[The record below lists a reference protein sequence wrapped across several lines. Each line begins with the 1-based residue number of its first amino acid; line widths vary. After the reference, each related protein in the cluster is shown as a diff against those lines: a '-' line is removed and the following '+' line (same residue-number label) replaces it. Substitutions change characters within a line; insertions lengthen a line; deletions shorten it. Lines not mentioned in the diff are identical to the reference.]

1 MTLQATPTG
10 TRKRWAGLAVLAAG
24 LSMIVIDGT
33 IVGVSLPA
41 IITDLKLGLP
51 QAQWVN
57 SLYSIVFAALLL
69 TAGRLGDRIGRRRL
83 FITGVLVFVIG
94 SLLAALAQEAVP
106 LISARVI
113 QGIGGALVLP
123 TTLSTV
129 NATFRGKDRATAFGI
144 WGAVISGAAAIG
156 PLLGGWLTSTFSWQW
171 IFLVNVP
178 LGAAVVAGAL
188 LTVPETR
195 ARITAPGLD
204 VDGLLL
210 SSLGFGFLVFGLIE
224 GSSLGWW
231 TPTAPLTV
239 LGMTWPVTAP
249 VSAAPVS
256 LLAGA
261 GFLTLF
267 ILWERHRARIGRSAI
282 LDLNLFNTGTFRWG
296 NLTAMVVAT
305 GEFGLLFVLPLFLVN
320 VAGLSA
326 LGAGVILAAMAAGA
340 FIAGAQA
347 RHLSARI
354 GAPNVVTLGLG
365 LEIFGVLL
373 LAVFL
378 RPEASPG
385 LLATLL
391 AIYGLG
397 LGLASAQLTQTT
409 LADIAV
415 ERSGQASAT
424 QSTVRQVGAAL
435 GAAVLGGVL
444 SFSLP
449 RTMALTGVPDP
460 AAKDL
465 ILQTR
470 DSAGGLIAALREQGT
485 AGAFGPRGPGIVQE
499 LASGFSDATRITLVV
514 CSLFLAIGFAASLRV
529 AAISRTSQNSPPPS
543 DHTD

>member
-340 FIAGAQA
+340 FIAGARA

-449 RTMALTGVPDP
+449 
-460 AAKDL
+460 
-465 ILQTR
+465 
-470 DSAGGLIAALREQGT
+470 GLW
-485 AGAFGPRGPGIVQE
+485 PSP
-499 LASGFSDATRITLVV
+499 
-514 CSLFLAIGFAASLRV
+514 ASLTRPP
-529 AAISRTSQNSPPPS
+529 RT
-543 DHTD
+543 

>member
-1 MTLQATPTG
+1 MTLHLEAPATG
-10 TRKRWAGLAVLAAG
+10 ARKRWAGLAVLAAG

-41 IITDLKLGLP
+41 IIADLKLDLSE
-51 QAQWVN
+51 AQWVN
-57 SLYSIVFAALLL
+57 SLYSVVFAALLL

-83 FITGVLVFVIG
+83 FIAGVLIFLGG
-94 SLLAALAQEAVP
+94 SLLAAMAQEAAP

-171 IFLVNVP
+171 IFLVNIP
-178 LGAAVVAGAL
+178 LGAAVITGAVL
-188 LTVPETR
+188 AVPETR

-231 TPTAPLTV
+231 TPAASLTV
-239 LGMTWPVTAP
+239 LGMAWPVTAP
-249 VSAAPVS
+249 ISAAPVS
-256 LLAGA
+256 LLTGA
-261 GFLTLF
+261 VFLTLF
-267 ILWERHRARIGRSAI
+267 VLWERHRARIGRSAI
-282 LDLNLFNTGTFRWG
+282 LDLELFNTGTFRWG

-365 LEIFGVLL
+365 LEVFGVLL
-373 LAVFL
+373 LSAFL
-378 RPEASPG
+378 RPEASQWLLAG
-385 LLATLL
+385 LLAV
-391 AIYGLG
+391 YGLG

-415 ERSGQASAT
+415 DRSGQASAT

-444 SFSLP
+444 SLSLL
-449 RTMALTGVPDP
+449 RTTALTGVPGA

-470 DSAGGLIAALREQGT
+470 DSAGGLIAALRGQGT
-485 AGAFGPRGPGIVQE
+485 TGTFGPQGPGIVQE

-514 CSLFLAIGFAASLRV
+514 CSFFLVVGFAASLRV
-529 AAISRTSQNSPPPS
+529 AAMSRRSR
-543 DHTD
+543 DA

>member
-1 MTLQATPTG
+1 
-10 TRKRWAGLAVLAAG
+10 
-24 LSMIVIDGT
+24 MIVIDGT
-33 IVGVSLPA
+33 IVGVSLPD
-41 IITDLKLGLP
+41 IITDLKLNLS

-57 SLYSIVFAALLL
+57 SLYSVVFAAMLL
-69 TAGRLGDRIGRRRL
+69 TAGRLGDRLGRRRV
-83 FITGVLVFVIG
+83 FITGVLVFILG
-94 SLLAALAQEAVP
+94 SLLAAVAQEAAP
-106 LISARVI
+106 LITARVI

-144 WGAVISGAAAIG
+144 WGAVISGAVAIG
-156 PLLGGWLTSTFSWQW
+156 PLLGGWLTSTSSWQW

-178 LGAAVVAGAL
+178 LGAAIIGGAL

-204 VDGLLL
+204 VDGLL

-224 GSSLGWW
+224 GSSKGWW
-231 TPTAPLTV
+231 RPTAPLTV

-256 LLAGA
+256 LLAGT

-267 ILWERHRARIGRSAI
+267 VLWERHRARIGRSAI
-282 LDLNLFNTGTFRWG
+282 LDLDLFITGTFRWG

-326 LGAGVILAAMAAGA
+326 LGAGVILAALAAGA

-354 GAPNVVTLGLG
+354 GAPNVVTLGMG
-365 LEIFGVLL
+365 REILGVLL
-373 LAVFL
+373 LALLL
-378 RPEASPG
+378 RPEASPW

-391 AIYGLG
+391 AVYGLG

-444 SFSLP
+444 SLSLP
-449 RTMALTGVPDP
+449 RTTALTGIPDP

-465 ILQTR
+465 IRQTR
-470 DSAGGLIAALREQGT
+470 DSAGGLIAALRGQGT
-485 AGAFGPRGPGIVQE
+485 TGAFGPRGPP
-499 LASGFSDATRITLVV
+499 S
-514 CSLFLAIGFAASLRV
+514 
-529 AAISRTSQNSPPPS
+529 SRNSPPDSATQPGSPS
-543 DHTD
+543 SSAASSWP